1 MKSYPSITKEVRQD
15 IYIYAFDKLDG
26 SNIRAEWNNKKG
38 FYKFGTRTQLIDEKT
53 MPFGRA
59 IPLLKEKYSQDLGMV
74 FREQGW
80 KEAICFFEYWGPS
93 SFAGTHNF
101 DEKMDVTLI
110 DVNPYKE
117 GILPPTQFI
126 RLFEHL
132 DIPKV
137 CYEGHVTTELF
148 DKVKQSKLPGMTFEG
163 VVCKGANDKNTK
175 MPIMFKIKSKAWL
188 DRLRE
193 YCKGDEKLFERLS

>member
-1 MKSYPSITKEVRQD
+1 MKHYPSITKEVRGD
-15 IYIYAFDKLDG
+15 IYIYAFDKIDG
-26 SNIRAEWNNKKG
+26 SNIRAEWNSKKG

-59 IPLLKEKYSQDLGMV
+59 IPLLKEKYEEHLGMV
-74 FREQGW
+74 FKEQGW
-80 KEAICFFEYWGPS
+80 RDAICFFEYWGKD

-101 DEKMDVTLI
+101 DEPMNVTLI
-110 DVNPYKE
+110 DVNPYKQ

-126 RLFEHL
+126 KLFGHL

-137 CYEGHVTTELF
+137 CFEGHVSTELF
-148 DKVKQSKLPGMTFEG
+148 DKVKQSSLPGMTFEG
-163 VVCKGANDKNTK
+163 VVCKGASDNNST

-188 DRLRE
+188 DKLRE
-193 YCKGDEKLFERLS
+193 YVKGDESLFERLS

>member
-1 MKSYPSITKEVRQD
+1 MKSYPSITKEIRHD

-26 SNIRAEWNNKKG
+26 SNIRAEWNSKKG

-59 IPLLKEKYSQDLGMV
+59 IPLLKEKWEADLAMV
-74 FREQGW
+74 FKEQGW
-80 KEAICFFEYWGPS
+80 KDALCFFEYWGED

-101 DEKMDVTLI
+101 EKPMNLTLI

-117 GILPPTQFI
+117 GIMPPTEFI
-126 RLFEHL
+126 KLFKHL

-137 CYEGHVTTELF
+137 CYEGHVSVELF
-148 DKVKQSKLPGMTFEG
+148 DKVKQSTLEGMTHEG
-163 VVCKGANDKNTK
+163 VVCKGANDKKTK
-175 MPIMFKIKSKAWL
+175 MPIMFKIKSQAWL

-193 YCKGDEKLFERLS
+193 YCKGDESLFNKLA